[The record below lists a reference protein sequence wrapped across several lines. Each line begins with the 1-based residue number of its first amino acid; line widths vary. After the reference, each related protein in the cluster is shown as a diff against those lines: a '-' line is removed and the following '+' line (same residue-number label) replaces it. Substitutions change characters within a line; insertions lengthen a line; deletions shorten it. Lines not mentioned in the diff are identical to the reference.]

1 MTDRVPTSI
10 PTSIPGPDPLDTA
23 TQWLNLHSDCDIECK
38 QNHRVNHSTVSGL
51 HAAAA
56 TARIAASEYKRER
69 DEAHRRLNAVPTLE
83 VARSLRRLV
92 SSGALAVD
100 TASLVS
106 VLADRLDPQDS
117 S

>member
-1 MTDRVPTSI
+1 MPDRTPSSHPAV
-10 PTSIPGPDPLDTA
+10 DPLDAT

-38 QNHRVNHSTVSGL
+38 QNHLVNHSTVSGL

-69 DEAHRRLNAVPTLE
+69 DEAHRWLNAVPALE